1 MPASTPTA
9 PFLHGFRVRGTAGD
23 YTDTRPALREIER
36 VELDSAL
43 HTQVE
48 LEWAGLAETP
58 WDETEVVG
66 LTRSFLA
73 DRGRFLHYVCS

>member
-23 YTDTRPALREIER
+23 YTDTL
-36 VELDSAL
+36 
-43 HTQVE
+43 E
-48 LEWAGLAETP
+48 LEGAGLTETP
-58 WDETEVVG
+58 WDETEVVD

-73 DRGRFLHYVCS
+73 DRRRFLHYACS